1 MNRKSVPIWISIIQ
15 IAAITSIALVA
26 GSTFGIWLGYNPLF
40 YSASTFVEVHQGA
53 VKGLNFLLPAIAM
66 TAIVCVIVL
75 AYRIRRSGT
84 PFYLYLLALALIMSG
99 GLITRFINQPINADI
114 VNWSPT
120 SLPDGWQSVRNTW
133 WTFHIVRTISSIT
146 AMVLLIIAVLQDR
159 SRNQT

>member
-1 MNRKSVPIWISIIQ
+1 
-15 IAAITSIALVA
+15 
-26 GSTFGIWLGYNPLF
+26 
-40 YSASTFVEVHQGA
+40 
-53 VKGLNFLLPAIAM
+53 M